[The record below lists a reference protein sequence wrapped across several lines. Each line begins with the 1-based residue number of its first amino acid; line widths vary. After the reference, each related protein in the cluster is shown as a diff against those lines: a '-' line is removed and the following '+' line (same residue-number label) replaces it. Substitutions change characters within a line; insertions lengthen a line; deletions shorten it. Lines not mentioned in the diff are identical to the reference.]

1 MNISCTLPRSGPHV
15 VVYLTPEEREFIDPH
30 RTGRANIRVNATSR
44 TIDVMTYTDT
54 RDSSIRNYAIGPE
67 RGRWHRIQ
75 FSLPPGTI
83 AQFAPKSDATILFSG
98 KGIFSVD
105 ASSFMIVDK
114 PTIDAVTVD
123 TAVVETKANSLVE
136 LDDTQTAMAETMIGT
151 LRELVERRML
161 TLRFDENGLL
171 RGRVNRRVVQT
182 VDI

>member
-15 VVYLTPEEREFIDPH
+15 VVYLTPEERDFIDPH

-44 TIDVMTYTDT
+44 TIDVMTYADT

-83 AQFAPKSDATILFSG
+83 AQFSPKSDATILFSG

-105 ASSFMIVDK
+105 ASSFLIVDK
-114 PTIDAVTVD
+114 PTVEAATVELE
-123 TAVVETKANSLVE
+123 AVETNSLVE

-161 TLRFDENGLL
+161 TLRFDEKGLL